1 MNHISEIRRF
11 KPKLIL
17 KNYLR
22 SYGTN
27 RTYENP
33 YPVSMGE
40 KLSTTKVI
48 DSRKGARLRLISIQ
62 LQMDVSGNAKKID
75 TYIKHRP
82 INIFILT

>member
-1 MNHISEIRRF
+1 MWRF
-11 KPKLIL
+11 KAKLIL

-22 SYGTN
+22 SYGIN

-40 KLSTTKVI
+40 KLSTTKGI
-48 DSRKGARLRLISIQ
+48 DSRNGTRLRLISIQ

-75 TYIKHRP
+75 TYIEHRP